1 LKKLSAALLNR
12 LPLRRMAKSKIKY
25 VCSNCGYESLRWIG
39 KCPECDNWNT
49 FVEEIIEAPKHQK
62 SQYDGKVTLYKITD
76 ITAVEEDRI
85 KTGINEFDRVLGGG
99 LMPGS
104 VVLLGGDPGI
114 GKSTLA
120 MQAASAIKDKVL
132 YVTGEESERQVK
144 IRASRLKVK
153 SDDFYILPETDLNPV
168 IAAINTLK
176 PVLVIIDSIQT
187 MYRSEFE
194 NSPGTVTQIRE
205 CTSLLME
212 EAKKKHYSVLI
223 IGHVTKE
230 GIIAGPKLLEHIVDT
245 VIQFEGE
252 THHSYRILRS
262 QKNRFGSTN
271 EIGVFEMHEDGLTE
285 VKNPSELFL
294 SEREK
299 ETSGS
304 VVTASLEGTRP
315 ILLEVQALVTPSNY
329 DNPQRVATGFDQR
342 RLSILLA
349 VLEKRSGFRLSA
361 NNVFLN
367 LAGGVKIDEPAIDL
381 AVCCSI
387 ASSLLDKTSDNMS
400 VIVGE
405 VGLGGE
411 IRTVSQVEKRIQEA
425 ERLGFKKIIIPR
437 NNLKELKQNEK
448 IKIIAVGSLS
458 EAIKEVIN
466 QTD

>member
-1 LKKLSAALLNR
+1 
-12 LPLRRMAKSKIKY
+12 MAKPKIKY
-25 VCSNCGYESLRWIG
+25 ICSKCGYESLRWIG
-39 KCPECDNWNT
+39 KCPECESWNSFT
-49 FVEEIIEAPKHQK
+49 EEIIETPKRQLSK
-62 SQYDGKVTLYKITD
+62 YSGKVSINRIKEIV
-76 ITAVEEDRI
+76 AGEEDRL

-120 MQAASAIKDKVL
+120 MQAAANIKEKIL
-132 YVTGEESERQVK
+132 YVTGEESEKQIK
-144 IRASRLKVK
+144 IRASRLKIK
-153 SDDFYILPETDLNPV
+153 SDSFYVLAETDLNII
-168 IAAINTLK
+168 IAGINDLK
-176 PVLVIIDSIQT
+176 PSLVIIDSIQT
-187 MYRSEFE
+187 MYRSEME

-212 EAKKKHYSVLI
+212 EAKKKHYCILI
-223 IGHVTKE
+223 VGHVTKE

-252 THHSYRILRS
+252 SHHSFRILRS

-271 EIGVFEMHEDGLTE
+271 EIGVFEMHEDGLME

-299 ETSGS
+299 EKSGS
-304 VVTASLEGTRP
+304 VITSSMEGTRP

-329 DNPQRVATGFDQR
+329 GNPQRVATGFDYR

-349 VLEKRSGFRLSA
+349 VLEKRGNYRLSA
-361 NNVFLN
+361 NNVFIN
-367 LAGGVKIDEPAIDL
+367 MAGGVRVLEPAVDL

-387 ASSLLDKTSDNMS
+387 ISSLLDTVADNNT
-400 VIVGE
+400 VLIGE

-411 IRTVSQVEKRIQEA
+411 VRSVSQIEKRIQEA
-425 ERLGFKKIIIPR
+425 ERLGFKKIIVPKT
-437 NNLKELKQNEK
+437 NLKGLTHKGVIEIVAVDNLIDAISK
-448 IKIIAVGSLS
+448 IFK
-458 EAIKEVIN
+458 
-466 QTD
+466 